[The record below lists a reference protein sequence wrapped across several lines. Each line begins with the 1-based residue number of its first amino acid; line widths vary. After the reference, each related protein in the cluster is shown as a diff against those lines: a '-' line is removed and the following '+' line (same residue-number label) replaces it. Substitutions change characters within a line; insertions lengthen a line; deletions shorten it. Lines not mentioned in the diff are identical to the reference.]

1 MTRTYSNSDP
11 AQVRGFAIEAA
22 RLIADLKCAD
32 VVLLDVTGHSQVCD
46 YVIIGSGTSQRQ
58 MKSVAD
64 DVAELGDT
72 MGMAAYRSS
81 RDEGT
86 TWVVVDFVEVVVH
99 LFEPDQ
105 RLYYDLELMWAQ
117 AKRVDWSR
125 TAAAPAAGAKPSRRS
140 AAALESDGDDEDD
153 APTPSKKVAKK
164 APARASSTKTAAS
177 KTGTTKSASS
187 KASSSKKT
195 TTKRSSG
202 STSTSATGASKK
214 SASRRTPR
222 SADE

>member
-125 TAAAPAAGAKPSRRS
+125 TGSAAAAKPGRRS
-140 AAALESDGDDEDD
+140 AAAVESDGDDEDES
-153 APTPSKKVAKK
+153 PEPKPSKKVAKK
-164 APARASSTKTAAS
+164 APARASSTKSAAS
-177 KTGTTKSASS
+177 KATSS

-195 TTKRSSG
+195 ATKRSTG
-202 STSTSATGASKK
+202 SATGASKK